1 MQLTKR
7 QQQIFDMF
15 LDAPSEP
22 RTISNFA
29 ELGPERTTIFR
40 DIKKLVQADLLRQT
54 GKSYRVNPDS
64 DAYLHWDLSRAPYHR
79 EPVRYNPAL
88 LENYRPDSTFL
99 LSDGQLLTL
108 EKAGQV
114 EGIMEAQEKGK
125 LYDRVLVSLLIDLTH
140 ASSNLENVPI
150 SWLDTRTL
158 IEFGERPDGLT
169 EQQMRIVMNHKAAI
183 SYLREH
189 ASTLSLSRRD
199 LFDIH
204 SLIIDSLLGDV
215 SAAGRLRTVVV
226 RFDDSRYL
234 PPDNPHQL
242 NEVFEMFCEKV
253 AAISNPYEQAFF
265 TMAFIPYLQ
274 PFQDGNKRVS
284 RIGMNIPLVKN
295 ALAPFS
301 FADIRR
307 RDYTFG
313 LLAFYE
319 RGRHHF
325 LAKAF
330 TEAYGKSAG
339 RYADLISYINDGG
352 MPGTLS

>member
-1 MQLTKR
+1 M
-7 QQQIFDMF
+7 IFLLNVLFRF
-15 LDAPSEP
+15 LHVLMVLLPSQRAVTP
-22 RTISNFA
+22 W
-29 ELGPERTTIFR
+29 
-40 DIKKLVQADLLRQT
+40 LRQMA
-54 GKSYRVNPDS
+54 S
-64 DAYLHWDLSRAPYHR
+64 DVRLMMHVATDIR
-79 EPVRYNPAL
+79 EAL
-88 LENYRPDSTFL
+88 
-99 LSDGQLLTL
+99 
-108 EKAGQV
+108 
-114 EGIMEAQEKGK
+114 EKGK
-125 LYDRVLVSLLIDLTH
+125 SYDRVLVSLLIDLTH

-169 EQQMRIVMNHKAAI
+169 EHQMRIVLNHKAAI

-189 ASTLSLSRRD
+189 AGTLSLSRRD

-215 SAAGRLRTVVV
+215 SAAGRLRSVVV

-242 NEVFEMFCEKV
+242 NEVFDMFCEKAV
-253 AAISNPYEQAFF
+253 AISNPYEQAFF

-307 RDYTFG
+307 RDYKCDSVVTFG
-313 LLAFYE
+313 YFCLPPDGSPDTPLW
-319 RGRHHF
+319 R
-325 LAKAF
+325 
-330 TEAYGKSAG
+330 
-339 RYADLISYINDGG
+339 DLQVMREPDRITVS
-352 MPGTLS
+352 MAR